1 MNNLIQ
7 ELETKGMIF
16 DERSDI
22 NSASDYLTYNVTWS
36 ALRNSLKQFNNTIEY
51 NKTISDKI
59 YAGITF
65 YDVIQAGL
73 LDYYYNEMISSL
85 LNEFEHLFKN
95 YFIEV
100 YNSLDDSKKAVIIKF
115 INTKHNE
122 DVFINDSKEIN
133 DIYDLFNFITFTEVI
148 DIFNHLLFKEQTLLP
163 YQVPQSFAVFFKEV
177 INNRGLTL
185 FMDNESNQQYN
196 DVIENF
202 NFFDHEQIK
211 YLEVNPFNNSCY
223 LAVQLIKLTNLLQSR
238 STSLAK
244 RRSYTAKNLTA
255 NLEKCH
261 VSLSKSNLFD
271 TWVNSHF
278 EIIEKTIKETYEI

>member
-1 MNNLIQ
+1 MIGELMNNLIQ
-7 ELETKGMIF
+7 ELTAKGMIF
-16 DERSDI
+16 DERSDTS
-22 NSASDYLTYNVTWS
+22 SASNYLTYNVTWS
-36 ALRNSLKQFNNTIEY
+36 ALRRSLKQFNNTIEY
-51 NKTISDKI
+51 NNTISEQI

-73 LDYYYNEMISSL
+73 LDYYYNEMISNL

-100 YNSLDDSKKAVIIKF
+100 YNTLNSEKKAKIIDF
-115 INTKHNE
+115 INLKHNE
-122 DVFINDSKEIN
+122 DMFINESYDIS

-177 INNRGLTL
+177 INDRGLTL
-185 FMDNESNQQYN
+185 FMDNESKEQFS
-196 DVIENF
+196 DVNENF

-223 LAVQLIKLTNLLQSR
+223 LAIQLIKLTNTLQNRNIALENVVVMLL
-238 STSLAK
+238 K
-244 RRSYTAKNLTA
+244 
-255 NLEKCH
+255 
-261 VSLSKSNLFD
+261 
-271 TWVNSHF
+271 
-278 EIIEKTIKETYEI
+278 I